1 MTVTVD
7 RYDGFDGQVL
17 LHDGYVWI
25 TREELA
31 PSVALSFGT
40 EPRRLPISQIGEVRL
55 TRGTTSEFGIVHVI
69 ERCIDLEGSSE
80 GQFNIGHPHAVR
92 YYAGSNHK
100 FTQLARTLGALGVTI
115 VDRTSSVEPEAEGFD
130 RVPAEPAYSPPK
142 AEAPKL
148 EEHPQPR
155 LQQMRPAEN
164 KCTPKLKRELEP
176 AAPRPQGS
184 AAAGAGTSKHEP
196 PVEFDENEV
205 GTEAAIDVGEYE
217 TVDSIRA
224 YLKSIQKRSLLV
236 SGDESEL
243 AQRIEAGLYAAYL
256 LEEAE
261 EAGEKLSD
269 QRHRDLERLRRDGQ
283 RAKMRFLEANLRLVV
298 SIARRYQGRGLELL
312 DLIQEGNLGLFR
324 AVEKFD
330 YKTGFKFS
338 TYATWW
344 IRQAITRALADQS
357 RVIRIPVHMV
367 EQIDQLSKERARLT
381 RETGREPT
389 PSELAT
395 ALDTTT
401 EHIGDLEKYDQRV
414 LSLDVLI
421 DNAEHDGL
429 DFEDD
434 LAVVAEEVAERR
446 RFYEV
451 LESVLAPSSER
462 DAQVIRLR
470 YGLTGLEPYT
480 LDEIGKIYGVTRERI
495 RQIESKSLKAMK
507 EEPVASI
514 LRPFYDSM

>member
-1 MTVTVD
+1 MVTVD
-7 RYDGFDGQVL
+7 RYDGFDGQVV

-25 TREELA
+25 TREDLA
-31 PSVALSFGT
+31 PSVALSFAT
-40 EPRRLPISQIGEVRL
+40 APRRLPISEIGEVRL
-55 TRGTTSEFGIVHVI
+55 TVGTTSEFGIVRII
-69 ERCIDLEGSSE
+69 ERSFDREVWSDRRVE
-80 GQFNIGHPHAVR
+80 IGHPDAVR
-92 YYAGSNHK
+92 YYAGSNRA
-100 FTQLARTLGALGVTI
+100 FEQLARSLRELDVT
-115 VDRTSSVEPEAEGFD
+115 VVVRASHVEPVVEGLDGFSVEPAC
-130 RVPAEPAYSPPK
+130 RPPTPQS
-142 AEAPKL
+142 PKL
-148 EEHPQPR
+148 APPPQPR
-155 LQQMRPAEN
+155 PQQKRPA
-164 KCTPKLKRELEP
+164 KKKSAAQPKRPSKK
-176 AAPRPQGS
+176 AGPRPKPGVVDNAS
-184 AAAGAGTSKHEP
+184 NSKTALPPELDDSGPGA
-196 PVEFDENEV
+196 
-205 GTEAAIDVGEYE
+205 EAATDVDEYE

-224 YLKSIQKRSLLV
+224 YLKSIKKRSLLG

-261 EAGEKLSD
+261 AAGEKLSD
-269 QRHRDLERLRRDGQ
+269 QRHRDLHRMCREGQ
-283 RAKMRFLEANLRLVV
+283 RAKRRFLDANLRLVV
-298 SIARRYQGRGLELL
+298 SIARRYQGRGLDLL
-312 DLIQEGNLGLFR
+312 DLVQEGNLGLIR

-367 EQIDQLSKERARLT
+367 EQIDQLGKERARLT
-381 RETGREPT
+381 KETGREPT

-395 ALDTTT
+395 ALDTTI

-421 DNAEHDGL
+421 DDAEHNGL

-446 RFYEV
+446 NFYET
-451 LESVLAPSSER
+451 LESVLSPLSER

-470 YGLTGLEPYT
+470 YGLTGSDPYT

-495 RQIESKSLKAMK
+495 RQIESKLLKAMK
-507 EEPVASI
+507 EDPVADI

>member
-1 MTVTVD
+1 MTVE

-25 TREELA
+25 TRENLA
-31 PSVALSFGT
+31 PSVALAFANA
-40 EPRRLPISQIGEVRL
+40 PRRLPISKIGEVRL
-55 TRGTTSEFGIVHVI
+55 TGGTTSEFGTVHII
-69 ERCIDLEGSSE
+69 ERSIDLEVWADRRAK
-80 GQFNIGHPHAVR
+80 IGHPDAVR
-92 YYAGSNHK
+92 YYAGSNDA
-100 FTQLARTLGALGVTI
+100 FEQLARSLRALDVT
-115 VDRTSSVEPEAEGFD
+115 VVVRPSAVERVVEGGDEVPVEPVY
-130 RVPAEPAYSPPK
+130 RPPTPQ
-142 AEAPKL
+142 APKL
-148 EEHPQPR
+148 APPPQPQQQQKR
-155 LQQMRPAEN
+155 LAKKRSAPQ
-164 KCTPKLKRELEP
+164 PKPPSKK
-176 AAPRPQGS
+176 AAPRPTAGVIANTSGS
-184 AAAGAGTSKHEP
+184 KIIPPLDLDDRDPGADAAAD
-196 PVEFDENEV
+196 VE
-205 GTEAAIDVGEYE
+205 EYE

-261 EAGEKLSD
+261 EAREKMPD
-269 QRHRDLERLRRDGQ
+269 QRHRDLHRMRRDGQ
-283 RAKMRFLEANLRLVV
+283 RAKRRFLEANLRLVV
-298 SIARRYQGRGLELL
+298 SIARRYQGRGLDLL
-312 DLIQEGNLGLFR
+312 DLVQEGNLGLIR

-381 RETGREPT
+381 KETGQEPM

-395 ALDTTT
+395 ALDTTI

-414 LSLDVLI
+414 LSLDVLT
-421 DNAEHDGL
+421 DNEEHDGL

-446 RFYEV
+446 RFYET
-451 LESVLAPSSER
+451 LESVLSPLSER

-470 YGLTGLEPYT
+470 YGLTGSDPYT

-495 RQIESKSLKAMK
+495 RQIESKLLKAMR
-507 EEPVASI
+507 EEPVADI
-514 LRPFYDSM
+514 LRSFYDSM

>member
-1 MTVTVD
+1 MTVD

-25 TREELA
+25 TREDLA
-31 PSVALSFGT
+31 PSVALPFAIA
-40 EPRRLPISQIGEVRL
+40 PRRLPISEIGEVRL
-55 TRGTTSEFGIVHVI
+55 MGGTTSEFGVVHII
-69 ERCIDLEGSSE
+69 ERGFDREVRSDRRGK
-80 GQFNIGHPHAVR
+80 IGHPDAVR
-92 YYAGSNHK
+92 YYAGSNHA
-100 FTQLARTLGALGVTI
+100 FQQLARSLRALGVT
-115 VDRTSSVEPEAEGFD
+115 VVLRTSAVEPEIKGLD
-130 RVPAEPAYSPPK
+130 GVTAEPEYRPPTPQ
-142 AEAPKL
+142 EPKRAA
-148 EEHPQPR
+148 HPLTGMQPK
-155 LQQMRPAEN
+155 RPAEQEGAPQPTRSSE
-164 KCTPKLKRELEP
+164 K
-176 AAPRPQGS
+176 AAPRPKLGVVDNTS
-184 AAAGAGTSKHEP
+184 SSMAAAPRELDDSGSGA
-196 PVEFDENEV
+196 
-205 GTEAAIDVGEYE
+205 EAATDVAEYE

-224 YLKSIQKRSLLV
+224 YLKSIKKRSLLV

-243 AQRIEAGLYAAYL
+243 AQRIEAGQYAAYL

-269 QRHRDLERLRRDGQ
+269 QRHRDLHRMCHDGQ
-283 RAKMRFLEANLRLVV
+283 RAKRRFLEANLRLVV
-298 SIARRYQGRGLELL
+298 SIARRYQGRGLDLL
-312 DLIQEGNLGLFR
+312 DLVQEGNLGLVR

-381 RETGREPT
+381 KETGREPT

-395 ALDTTT
+395 ALDTTI

-414 LSLDVLI
+414 LSLDVLT
-421 DNAEHDGL
+421 DDAEHDGFDL
-429 DFEDD
+429 EDD
-434 LAVVAEEVAERR
+434 LAVVAEKVAERR

-451 LESVLAPSSER
+451 LESVLSPLSER

-470 YGLTGLEPYT
+470 YGLTGSDPYT
-480 LDEIGKIYGVTRERI
+480 LDEIGRIYGVTRERI
-495 RQIESKSLKAMK
+495 RQIESKLLKSMK
-507 EEPVASI
+507 EEPVADI

>member
-17 LHDGYVWI
+17 LHDGYIWI

-31 PSVALSFGT
+31 PSVALPFGT

-55 TRGTTSEFGIVHVI
+55 TGGTTSAFGTVHII
-69 ERCIDLEGSSE
+69 EQSIDLDVWSD
-80 GQFNIGHPHAVR
+80 GQFNIGHPDAVR
-92 YYAGSNHK
+92 YYAGSNRAFK
-100 FTQLARTLGALGVTI
+100 QLARSLEALGVS
-115 VDRTSSVEPEAEGFD
+115 VVRAPVVEPETAGLD
-130 RVPAEPAYSPPK
+130 RATAEPAYPPPASQALK
-142 AEAPKL
+142 VAA
-148 EEHPQPR
+148 HPQPR
-155 LQQMRPAEN
+155 PQQQHPLEKMVAPQSKPASE
-164 KCTPKLKRELEP
+164 KAT
-176 AAPRPQGS
+176 PRPKPAVVANGS
-184 AAAGAGTSKHEP
+184 DSKRALSVESHDSETGAEATG
-196 PVEFDENEV
+196 VEQ
-205 GTEAAIDVGEYE
+205 YE

-224 YLKSIQKRSLLV
+224 YLKSIHKRSLLV

-243 AQRIEAGLYAAYL
+243 AQRIEAGLYATYL
-256 LEEAE
+256 LEEVE
-261 EAGEKLSD
+261 EAGEKLSEE
-269 QRHRDLERLRRDGQ
+269 RHRDLDRIRRDGQ
-283 RAKMRFLEANLRLVV
+283 SAKIRFLEANLRLVV
-298 SIARRYQGRGLELL
+298 SIARKYQGRGLDLL
-312 DLIQEGNLGLFR
+312 DLVQEGNLGLFR

-381 RETGREPT
+381 KETGREPT
-389 PSELAT
+389 ASELAT

-421 DNAEHDGL
+421 DDAEHDGL

-446 RFYEV
+446 HFYET
-451 LESVLAPSSER
+451 LESVLSPLSER

-470 YGLTGLEPYT
+470 YGVTGSDPYT

-495 RQIESKSLKAMK
+495 RQIESKLLKAMK
-507 EEPVASI
+507 AEPVADI